1 MAEPHADEAN
11 QSEHVWVSC
20 PKCMRANLRIRRAHL
35 GRRVLCKHCG
45 EHFRVRTAHD
55 PSAKEQQLERT
66 REQLQQATA
75 LHDELGVVRLEN
87 ARLRAAVAQLSSQ
100 VADGGRREDELW
112 SELQENR
119 IHLQETGAQCASSVS
134 GSIEARARE
143 IEELRTE
150 RDRLAAGQQGWQD
163 QLDAARAQLEQELQ
177 TFYQETKR
185 LTHQLESLGRERD
198 TSLGQVESL
207 VRERVTSLEQVESLR
222 RERDTAHEQVKS
234 LGRERDVALLQVESL
249 AQERDRL
256 AAVHADDSQRH
267 AKSLEA
273 LRHDLELARS
283 LAGTMQE
290 NAKVAESARA
300 DLEHRLVE
308 VEDRLRAALET
319 STRLDSEA
327 RAARAQLAQIQ
338 HATDQRQASA
348 SELEAA
354 RMRIEQLAVELRQ
367 HNAANENLRAL
378 LSVFGLVDHL
388 EFGLDPAAP
397 RAAPNSHR

>member
-11 QSEHVWVSC
+11 QSEHLWVSC
-20 PKCMRANLRIRRAHL
+20 PKCMRQPENPGGHIWAGGCSVSIAASTSAPAPPTIL
-35 GRRVLCKHCG
+35 G
-45 EHFRVRTAHD
+45 
-55 PSAKEQQLERT
+55 AKEQQLERT

-75 LHDELGVVRLEN
+75 LHDELAVVRLEN

-177 TFYQETKR
+177 TFHQETKR
-185 LTHQLESLGRERD
+185 LTHQLESLGREPD

-207 VRERVTSLEQVESLR
+207 VRERDTSLEQVESLR
-222 RERDTAHEQVKS
+222 RERDTALEQVKS
-234 LGRERDVALLQVESL
+234 LGRERDAALLQVASL
-249 AQERDRL
+249 VQERDRL
-256 AAVHADDSQRH
+256 VAIHADDSQRH

-283 LAGTMQE
+283 SPGLCRKM
-290 NAKVAESARA
+290 R
-300 DLEHRLVE
+300 RLPSQ
-308 VEDRLRAALET
+308 RGLT
-319 STRLDSEA
+319 SNTA
-327 RAARAQLAQIQ
+327 
-338 HATDQRQASA
+338 
-348 SELEAA
+348 
-354 RMRIEQLAVELRQ
+354 
-367 HNAANENLRAL
+367 
-378 LSVFGLVDHL
+378 
-388 EFGLDPAAP
+388 
-397 RAAPNSHR
+397 